1 MADIDHNNIEKKQE
15 TMESC
20 WFAFNKNNNM
30 FTIELNDI
38 IYGVTPKDFNA
49 LVYSLYMFYN
59 EVIGSKVQEAV
70 GNFVMQD
77 TNTNI
82 APVAENEAHH
92 NASAPAIEKE
102 DAGIA
107 VKLWEELLKKG
118 PENKNNKPT
127 EG

>member
-1 MADIDHNNIEKKQE
+1 MADTEHNNIDKKQE
-15 TMESC
+15 AMQSC

-38 IYGVTPKDFNA
+38 IYNITPKQFNEI
-49 LVYSLYMFYN
+49 VYSLFMFYN

-70 GNFVMQD
+70 GNFVAQD
-77 TNTNI
+77 NNTI
-82 APVAENEAHH
+82 QPVAKTEVQHD
-92 NASAPAIEKE
+92 ASAPAIEKE

-107 VKLWEELLKKG
+107 VKLWEDLLKKG
-118 PENKNNKPT
+118 TENKNNKPT